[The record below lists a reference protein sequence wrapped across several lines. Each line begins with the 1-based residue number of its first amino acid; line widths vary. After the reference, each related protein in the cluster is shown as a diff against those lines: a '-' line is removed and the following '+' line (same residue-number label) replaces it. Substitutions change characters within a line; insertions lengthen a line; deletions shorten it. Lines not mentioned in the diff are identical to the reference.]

1 MENPQEEKVA
11 KEVQK
16 EEEEEEEPANF
27 FEIFD
32 AEHQYDHTTFIF
44 DGKEI
49 KIESLG
55 YALAVLGA
63 SFTKSQLI
71 KFNAIF

>member
-16 EEEEEEEPANF
+16 EGEEEEEEPANF

-55 YALAVLGA
+55 YAPCCLPNPGLRA
-63 SFTKSQLI
+63 SLTKIST
-71 KFNAIF
+71 